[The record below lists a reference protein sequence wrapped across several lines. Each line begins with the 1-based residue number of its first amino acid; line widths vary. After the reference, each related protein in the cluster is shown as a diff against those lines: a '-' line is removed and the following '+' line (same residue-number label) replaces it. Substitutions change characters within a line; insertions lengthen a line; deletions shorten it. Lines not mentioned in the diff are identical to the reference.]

1 MAGNSLRFAI
11 TSLLIFLWAGFFVPE
26 RAFAQ
31 SPEDLLKCG
40 YIEKFTHFIDWK
52 SNPANN
58 DSVFRIAVIGSKKF
72 SLALEEVFR
81 NTKVKEKP
89 VVVSNIKSVEEI
101 NNNLIVVISESVSE
115 NKLDEILNYTT
126 GKPIL
131 TIGEKTGYGLKGVVI
146 NMIPAGDVVRYEINR
161 VSLGKS
167 KLKMSSLFV
176 KTATLV
182 GAPGGASIANK
193 K

>member
-1 MAGNSLRFAI
+1 M
-11 TSLLIFLWAGFFVPE
+11 
-26 RAFAQ
+26 AQ
-31 SPEDLLKCG
+31 SREDLLKSG

-72 SLALEEVFR
+72 SFALEEVFR
-81 NTKVKEKP
+81 NVKVKEKR

-101 NNNLIVVISESVSE
+101 NNNLIVVISESVTAD
-115 NKLDEILNYTT
+115 KLDEILNYTT

-131 TIGEKTGYGLKGVVI
+131 TIGEKSGNGLKGVVI
-146 NMIPAGDVVRYEINR
+146 NMIPAGDMVRYEINR

-167 KLKMSSLFV
+167 RLKMSSLFV

-182 GAPGGASIANK
+182 GAPGGAGIVSNK
-193 K
+193 

>member
-1 MAGNSLRFAI
+1 MAGNSIRFAV
-11 TSLLIFLWAGFFVPE
+11 TSLLIFLWAGFFAP
-26 RAFAQ
+26 ASILAQ
-31 SPEDLLKCG
+31 SKDDLMKSG

-58 DSVFRIAVIGSKKF
+58 DSVFRIAVIGNKKY

-81 NTKVKEKP
+81 NVKVKEKP
-89 VVVSNIKSVEEI
+89 VIISNIKSVDEI
-101 NNNLIVVISESVSE
+101 GNNLIVVISESV
-115 NKLDEILNYTT
+115 NADKLGEILNYTT

-131 TIGEKTGYGLKGVVI
+131 TIGEKPGYGLKGVVI

-167 KLKMSSLFV
+167 RLKMSSLFV

-182 GAPGGASIANK
+182 GAPGGAGIVGNK
-193 K
+193 

>member
-1 MAGNSLRFAI
+1 MAGSSIRFALV
-11 TSLLIFLWAGFFVPE
+11 SLCIFLWAGFFVPE
-26 RAFAQ
+26 RVFAQ
-31 SPEDLLKCG
+31 SPEDLLKSG

-58 DSVFRIAVIGSKKF
+58 DSVFRIAVIGNKKF
-72 SLALEEVFR
+72 SLALEQVFR

-101 NNNLIVVISESVSE
+101 GNNLIVVIPESV
-115 NKLDEILNYTT
+115 NAAKLDEILNYTT

-131 TIGEKTGYGLKGVVI
+131 TIGEKPGYGLKGVVI

-167 KLKMSSLFV
+167 RLKMSSLFV

-182 GAPGGASIANK
+182 GAPGGAGIVGNK
-193 K
+193 